1 MIRFSQY
8 LVEHNKEKEI
18 LDLWAKNMDVEDI
31 IKTVKGIDKTFIKR
45 VIKKNGRKGW
55 ETI

>member
-1 MIRFSQY
+1 MSKFQQY
-8 LVEHNKEKEI
+8 LIESDKEKEI
-18 LDLWAKNMDVEDI
+18 LDLWVKNMDVDDI